1 MRIVSAVFAHHVNVI
16 VIMKFKIDTK
26 EKFTVV
32 TPIEPLLS
40 DIVAVELG
48 TECTRILG
56 SDITNTILNL
66 REITLIDET
75 ACDAITLW
83 QQRFYEANA
92 SFVICEMKPEIEAIF
107 DKLELTDVL
116 NITPTESEAWDIVQM
131 EEIERELLDGDDF
144 EFETINK

>member
-1 MRIVSAVFAHHVNVI
+1 
-16 VIMKFKIDTK
+16 MKFKIDTK

-32 TPIEPLLS
+32 TPIEPHFS

-48 TECTRILG
+48 TTCTDILQKE
-56 SDITNTILNL
+56 IKNTILNL
-66 REITLIDET
+66 SNITTIDEIP
-75 ACDAITLW
+75 CDAITQW

-107 DKLELTDVL
+107 DSLELTDVL

-144 EFETINK
+144 EFEKND

>member
-1 MRIVSAVFAHHVNVI
+1 
-16 VIMKFKIDTK
+16 MKFKIDTK

-32 TPIEPLLS
+32 TPIEPHFYDNVTADFDALCDILLQK
-40 DIVAVELG
+40 DIK
-48 TECTRILG
+48 
-56 SDITNTILNL
+56 NTILNL
-66 REITLIDET
+66 ANVSQINDNS
-75 ACDAITLW
+75 CDAITQW

-92 SFVICEMKPEIEAIF
+92 SFVICEMMAEIEAIF

-144 EFETINK
+144 EFESNE

>member
-1 MRIVSAVFAHHVNVI
+1 
-16 VIMKFKIDTK
+16 MKFKIDTK

-32 TPIEPLLS
+32 TPIEPHFADNVTADFNALCGILLQK
-40 DIVAVELG
+40 DIK
-48 TECTRILG
+48 
-56 SDITNTILNL
+56 NTILNMANV
-66 REITLIDET
+66 IDIDD
-75 ACDAITLW
+75 ASCDAITQW

-92 SFVICEMKPEIEAIF
+92 SFVICEMTSEIEATF

-144 EFETINK
+144 EFEVNE